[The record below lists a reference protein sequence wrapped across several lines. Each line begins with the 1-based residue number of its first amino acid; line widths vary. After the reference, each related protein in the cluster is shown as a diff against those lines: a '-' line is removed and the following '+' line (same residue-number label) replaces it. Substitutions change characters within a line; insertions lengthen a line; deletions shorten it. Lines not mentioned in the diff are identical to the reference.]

1 MNGDIR
7 LWKYG
12 KIERLVDKI
21 ILVEGEQIVTVVSPY
36 LKKAFPKLA
45 ASTEYTVNK

>member
-21 ILVEGEQIVTVVSPY
+21 ILVVGEQVITVVSLH

-45 ASTEYTVNK
+45 DSTEYTVNK